1 MAQIREELV
10 LYDKFTQTFT
20 RYIRLGEQAA
30 GATNQAKRAVDQ
42 FRRQGPEGEKGV
54 YRGRGKGET
63 VLYLHAAACDRG
75 FVEHQFQR

>member
-42 FRRQGPEGEKGV
+42 FTESQKKRCNREQ
-54 YRGRGKGET
+54 Y
-63 VLYLHAAACDRG
+63 A
-75 FVEHQFQR
+75 HQ

>member
-42 FRRQGPEGEKGV
+42 FTKSQKSAATASNTLTNSI
-54 YRGRGKGET
+54 RGLVGGYLSLRGI
-63 VLYLHAAACDRG
+63 
-75 FVEHQFQR
+75 